1 MSDTLK
7 KMKKKMLILQAA
19 SNNLMGQE
27 EIVRFKKEVDDL
39 RNVLQRVSRLTDILS
54 TQMEIL
60 PEDFEDM
67 EKDRQR
73 YLEELQVLGQQ
84 IEEAN
89 KYEFDVG

>member
-89 KYEFDVG
+89 KYTL